1 MALIQGIVDTQKQN
15 LKSLGIVNSGDDL
28 TIELEVKQNGVNI
41 EFVNPIFELLAT
53 KSDGTRV
60 RQLVDITYIGNV
72 VNIIGD
78 EQLVTSPG
86 IVTLQLIIK
95 DNKRSS
101 TCLFYFMCG
110 TSLDRDIIQS
120 ISKVEVLNQ
129 LDEYVVQ
136 AFANLKEYEQRI
148 IASDASIRNLNEDM
162 IKAEKVRVQA
172 EINRGNTFD
181 NLVLKMNNAIN
192 AAIATDETLQNNEIK
207 RIDNYNTL
215 KAELESIK
223 DDLILLNNNISKEE
237 EKRVQAE
244 IDRVN
249 KALEIIEKLKST
261 NDKVN
266 IAEAERVTEFNNIKS
281 ELTSLKEALTT
292 INNIANSNEEI
303 RKTNESGRVAAE
315 QQRVTDFE
323 KIKSDNTSLGV
334 ALTKK
339 VDDKIV
345 EIEANN
351 NTFKQGI
358 NEQYDT
364 IVQQNNNFQTE
375 MNTDYGDAKVDY
387 FGEEHINV
395 VNRLNSDFDNVH
407 QRINDSSYLEYEGS
421 SIKADNTY
429 YGLTKD
435 LSIKGRTLQNCYPP
449 IERENFINL
458 LGGTVENGYIHL
470 VGRAPGY
477 SNAWINL
484 NKSILKPKTVYTLI
498 IDIKENTLIDVLT
511 ITSSHIDDC
520 FKKAYTITDKTT
532 GIIKLIVE
540 TKDEFTDTMMSMR
553 TYLNSVE
560 TGAVKFRIMCI
571 EGNHTNT
578 SISELP
584 FGEGIY
590 SVGESENNLIN
601 VKSCGKN
608 LFRYED
614 VRPRN
619 SLSVVE
625 YGDNS
630 VTITDEY
637 YCGSIIKIKRNTR
650 YYVSATRTLL
660 LGEKGGQIAIF
671 KSDGKSVQGNTPIKT
686 LGVKDGWFD
695 SEDNEY
701 ISFLMYGGSASLGTC
716 KFSNVQVEEI
726 KNTETTGTNYFAP
739 IWDNQNIQLD
749 EPLRSLPNGVY
760 DEIVGDNLI
769 RRIKKVDFGGSN
781 YNKFDYWNA
790 VNGASE
796 NYIRGYC
803 YYRSIPGGIEGKRN
817 SKIMCDKHP
826 INTNNPYTAE
836 TAGILGVNDYIG
848 LVIPINCIPNFYSL
862 DGTAKGNA
870 LKNWIKNNPF
880 TVYYELAE
888 PIVTKLPKKAELKT
902 FEGTTHFTSNNK
914 LLPSLSVKVPTNVQA
929 VLQDTRA
936 RNRELEIELETT
948 TLKLKEADNILKE
961 MDTDLIKTNWEMDDR
976 LFEVEWAL
984 EDAGLVTSVST
995 FNINNKM
1002 RGSASVM
1009 ALSKFEQAK
1018 IIIMSGDYDRATL
1031 EGQLSKYLKRNIIAQ
1046 DEYDTLISM
1055 MDAKEIVVGE

>member
-207 RIDNYNTL
+207 RIDNYNTI

-249 KALEIIEKLKST
+249 KTLEIIEKLKST

-358 NEQYDT
+358 NEQYET
-364 IVQQNNNFQTE
+364 IVRENETFKSEVN
-375 MNTDYGDAKVDY
+375 AKTGNCEEGY
-387 FGEEHINV
+387 FDGKVYPTLKDRLDFDFED
-395 VNRLNSDFDNVH
+395 VNRRL
-407 QRINDSSYLEYEGS
+407 LEAELLGYEGS
-421 SIKADNTY
+421 IMKCDSTY
-429 YGLTKD
+429 SGLTSD
-435 LSIKGRTLQNCYPP
+435 LEIKGRTLQN
-449 IERENFINL
+449 L
-458 LGGTVENGYIHL
+458 LLDNTF
-470 VGRAPGY
+470 
-477 SNAWINL
+477 
-484 NKSILKPKTVYTLI
+484 
-498 IDIKENTLIDVLT
+498 ENTTTVDGGWKATRLNIAFDLKANTDYLLIYTVSKNSNNYSLNIGGKIDNAFSVMGLD
-511 ITSSHIDDC
+511 SSIGTHKVIIKTYSD
-520 FKKAYTITDKTT
+520 ITDKKMN
-532 GIIKLIVE
+532 KL
-540 TKDEFTDTMMSMR
+540 FFQ
-553 TYLNSVE
+553 YLNTIAGEIKV
-560 TGAVKFRIMCI
+560 TNIMLLEYSINLESLPI
-571 EGNHTNT
+571 EY
-578 SISELP
+578 
-584 FGEGIY
+584 FEGIK
-590 SVGESENNLIN
+590 SVGEQEKIGDKYK
-601 VKSCGKN
+601 VGIKSYGKN
-608 LFRYED
+608 LLDIEKFK
-614 VRPRN
+614 N
-619 SLSVVE
+619 VE
-625 YGDNS
+625 NHNN
-630 VTITDEY
+630 VPKTEL
-637 YCGSIIKIKRNTR
+637 
-650 YYVSATRTLL
+650 ATFN
-660 LGEKGGQIAIF
+660 KC
-671 KSDGKSVQGNTPIKT
+671 
-686 LGVKDGWFD
+686 
-695 SEDNEY
+695 
-701 ISFLMYGGSASLGTC
+701 FL
-716 KFSNVQVEEI
+716 I
-726 KNTETTGTNYFAP
+726 KNTKPNTKYTICRTSSAVGTVNVSILNSDGSRASLTSGTSTNRTIETSSDGLLYIA
-739 IWDNQNIQLD
+739 IQSVTQERITTALSESGELWLEEGAIPTPYEPYQSDTKYLLVD
-749 EPLRSLPNGVY
+749 EPLRSLLNGVSDTI
-760 DEIVGDNLI
+760 DELGVETKRVGKIILD
-769 RRIKKVDFGGSN
+769 G
-781 YNKFDYWNA
+781 
-790 VNGASE
+790 SE
-796 NYIRGYC
+796 NWGFSVEQENTIRFYISNRTGKTSFGYC
-803 YYRSIPGGIEGKRN
+803 DTLTYRASGMPHGDYEYILINPTNIFINIAKSKLTTQDVEGVKN
-817 SKIMCDKHP
+817 WLQ
-826 INTNNPYTAE
+826 TNNT
-836 TAGILGVNDYIG
+836 TLI
-848 LVIPINCIPNFYSL
+848 
-862 DGTAKGNA
+862 
-870 LKNWIKNNPF
+870 
-880 TVYYELAE
+880 YELAE
-888 PIVTKLPKKAELKT
+888 PIVINHNKNLNLKT
-902 FEGTTHFTSNNK
+902 YEGTTYISSENTLKANISC
-914 LLPSLSVKVPTNVQA
+914 KVPSNVQA

-936 RNRELEIELETT
+936 RNRELENELETT

>member
-261 NDKVN
+261 NDKVT

-358 NEQYDT
+358 NEQYDN
-364 IVQQNNNFQTE
+364 IVRENETFKSEVN
-375 MNTDYGDAKVDY
+375 AKTGNCEEGY
-387 FGEEHINV
+387 FDGKVYPTLKDRLDFDFED
-395 VNRLNSDFDNVH
+395 VNRRL
-407 QRINDSSYLEYEGS
+407 LEAELLGYEGS
-421 SIKADNTY
+421 IMKCDSTY
-429 YGLTKD
+429 SGLTSD
-435 LSIKGRTLQNCYPP
+435 LEIKGRTLQN
-449 IERENFINL
+449 L
-458 LGGTVENGYIHL
+458 LLDNTF
-470 VGRAPGY
+470 
-477 SNAWINL
+477 
-484 NKSILKPKTVYTLI
+484 
-498 IDIKENTLIDVLT
+498 ENTTTVDGGWKATRLNIAFDLKANNDYLLIYTVSKNSNNYSLNIGGKIDNAFSVMGLD
-511 ITSSHIDDC
+511 SSIGTHKVIIKTYSD
-520 FKKAYTITDKTT
+520 ITDKKMN
-532 GIIKLIVE
+532 KL
-540 TKDEFTDTMMSMR
+540 FFQ
-553 TYLNSVE
+553 YLNTIAGEIKV
-560 TGAVKFRIMCI
+560 TNIMLLEYSINLESLPI
-571 EGNHTNT
+571 EY
-578 SISELP
+578 
-584 FGEGIY
+584 FEGIK
-590 SVGESENNLIN
+590 SVGEQEKIGDKYK
-601 VKSCGKN
+601 VGIKSYGKN
-608 LFRYED
+608 LLDIEKFK
-614 VRPRN
+614 N
-619 SLSVVE
+619 VE
-625 YGDNS
+625 NHNN
-630 VTITDEY
+630 VPKTEL
-637 YCGSIIKIKRNTR
+637 
-650 YYVSATRTLL
+650 ATFN
-660 LGEKGGQIAIF
+660 KC
-671 KSDGKSVQGNTPIKT
+671 
-686 LGVKDGWFD
+686 
-695 SEDNEY
+695 
-701 ISFLMYGGSASLGTC
+701 FL
-716 KFSNVQVEEI
+716 I
-726 KNTETTGTNYFAP
+726 KNTKPNTKYTICRTSSAVGTVNVSILNSDGSRASLTSGTSTNRTIETSSDGLLYIA
-739 IWDNQNIQLD
+739 IQSVTQERITTALSESGELWLEEGAIPTPYEPYQSDTKYLLVD
-749 EPLRSLPNGVY
+749 EPLRSLLNGVSDTI
-760 DEIVGDNLI
+760 DELGVETKRVGKIILD
-769 RRIKKVDFGGSN
+769 G
-781 YNKFDYWNA
+781 
-790 VNGASE
+790 SE
-796 NYIRGYC
+796 NWGFSVEQENTIRFYISNRTGKTSFGYC
-803 YYRSIPGGIEGKRN
+803 DTLTYRASGMPHGDYEYILINPTNIFINIAKSKLTTQDVEGVKN
-817 SKIMCDKHP
+817 WLQ
-826 INTNNPYTAE
+826 TNNT
-836 TAGILGVNDYIG
+836 TLI
-848 LVIPINCIPNFYSL
+848 
-862 DGTAKGNA
+862 
-870 LKNWIKNNPF
+870 
-880 TVYYELAE
+880 YELAE
-888 PIVTKLPKKAELKT
+888 PIVINHNKNLNLKT
-902 FEGTTHFTSNNK
+902 YEGTTYISSENTLKANISC
-914 LLPSLSVKVPTNVQA
+914 KVPSNVQA

-936 RNRELEIELETT
+936 RNRELENELETT